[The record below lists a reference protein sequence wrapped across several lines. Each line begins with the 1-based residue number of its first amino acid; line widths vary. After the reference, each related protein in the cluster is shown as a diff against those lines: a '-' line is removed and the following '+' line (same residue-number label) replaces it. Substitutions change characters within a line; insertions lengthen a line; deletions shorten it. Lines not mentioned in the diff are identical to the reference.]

1 MSSEDGGYRV
11 SVTYDDDL
19 PPLAYDATAHD
30 VYMAAHGLL
39 HDIIRDPAERVIR
52 SFAVEKTAVRI

>member
-11 SVTYDDDL
+11 SVT
-19 PPLAYDATAHD
+19 YDATAHD

-39 HDIIRDPAERVIR
+39 HDIIRDPSERVIR
-52 SFAVEKTAVRI
+52 SFAVERQVTAPPGTLAR